1 MLPPWPDWDGLH
13 PFVVHFP
20 VALLLVA
27 PVFILLGLPARPQS
41 AAFRTAALIL
51 LAGATASIVIAIS
64 TGKAAG
70 ELADHTP
77 AINALM
83 VRHLA
88 LADATRNACAALTVL
103 YALLLV
109 LPRFVKAM
117 ARPVAGV
124 VSQIVFLALLLAAC
138 VLVVNTSHLG
148 GRLVHQLGVHAIMPS
163 ETPDK

>member
-27 PVFILLGLPARPQS
+27 PLFILLGLPARERS
-41 AAFRTAALIL
+41 AAYRTTALIL
-51 LAGATASIVIAIS
+51 LVVATATIFVAIS

-77 AINALM
+77 AINAIM
-83 VRHLA
+83 VRHVA
-88 LADATRNACAALTVL
+88 LADATRNVSVGLTVL
-103 YALLLV
+103 YVLLLA
-109 LPRFVKAM
+109 LPRYVKAM
-117 ARPVAGV
+117 ARPVVSAAGQV
-124 VSQIVFLALLLAAC
+124 VFLALLLAGC

-148 GRLVHQLGVHAIMPS
+148 GRLVHQLGVHAIMPPD
-163 ETPDK
+163 TPDK